1 MYSKNKYS
9 YTYPLL
15 FSIAVV
21 IGMLIGYKLHSNM
34 PISKSF
40 FSTKEKNSLDE
51 VLDIIQR
58 RYVDKVNTD
67 STEALAIQTV
77 LSSLDPHSNYIPI
90 SALTEMNEDIVGQF
104 EGIGVEFNIFSD
116 TVHILSVLKNGPSAK
131 AGLLVGDKIMKV
143 NDSSTIG
150 IKDSEQFKK
159 WVKGPSGSVV
169 NLTILRNEKF
179 ISKQIARGSI
189 PITSVDAA
197 YMVDHET
204 GYIRLNRFSAN
215 TYREFMTEMEKLN
228 KQGLKKL
235 LLDLRDNGGGILD
248 EAVNIADEFISG
260 DKLIVYTEGKNSPR
274 KDYKAKRPGL
284 FEEGKVII
292 LLNENSA
299 SASEV
304 LAGAMQDH
312 DRATIVGRNSFGKG
326 LVQEQFSLSDGSAL
340 RLTTARYYTPLG
352 RSIQKPYSNGS
363 EEYHRNYL
371 NRFHHV
377 DTNSNITA
385 NGKIFKTAGGKILY
399 ESNGIAPDI
408 KVLNENNRY
417 DSVVIKV
424 YENNLIGNFS
434 YRKYIHEKSNIA
446 KMKIPAELSKYL
458 ADKNKLINEMREFA
472 KTQGKILP
480 VFNEVETSFIYQRI
494 AAQLARLAWG
504 DNAYFTYLNQNDE
517 GYKRAIAS
525 F

>member
-21 IGMLIGYKLHSNM
+21 FGMLIGYKLHSNM

-51 VLDIIQR
+51 ALDIIQK
-58 RYVDKVNTD
+58 RYVDKVNID

-90 SALTEMNEDIVGQF
+90 SALLEMNEDIEGQF
-104 EGIGVEFNIFSD
+104 EGIGVEFTIFSD
-116 TVHILSVLKNGPSAK
+116 TVNILSVLKNGPSAK
-131 AGLLVGDKIMKV
+131 AGLIVGDKIMKV
-143 NDSSTIG
+143 NDNSAIG
-150 IKDSEQFKK
+150 IKDSDQFKK

-169 NLTILRNEKF
+169 NLSILRNEKL
-179 ISKQIARGSI
+179 ISKQITRGSI

-197 YMVDHET
+197 YMVDQET

-215 TYREFMTEMEKLN
+215 TYREFMTEIEKLN
-228 KQGLKKL
+228 KKGLKKL

-260 DKLIVYTEGKNSPR
+260 DKLIVYTEGKSSPR

-292 LLNENSA
+292 LMNENSA

-304 LAGAMQDH
+304 LAGALQDH
-312 DRATIVGRNSFGKG
+312 DRAIIVGRNSFGKG

-352 RSIQKPYSNGS
+352 RSIQKSYRNGS
-363 EEYHRNYL
+363 KEYHRNYL
-371 NRFHHV
+371 NRIHQV
-377 DTNSNITA
+377 DTNSNVTDDA
-385 NGKIFKTAGGKILY
+385 KIFKTAGGKILY

-408 KVLNENNRY
+408 KILKENNKY
-417 DSVVIKV
+417 DSVVIKI

-434 YRKYIHEKSNIA
+434 YRKYINEKLSIA

-458 ADKNKLINEMREFA
+458 SDKYKTINELHEFA
-472 KTQGKILP
+472 KIQGKILP
-480 VFNEVETSFIYQRI
+480 VFTDAEASFIHQRI
-494 AAQLARLAWG
+494 TAQIIRLAWG
-504 DNAYFTYLNQNDE
+504 ENAYFTYLNQIDE
-517 GYKRAIAS
+517 GFRKAIES